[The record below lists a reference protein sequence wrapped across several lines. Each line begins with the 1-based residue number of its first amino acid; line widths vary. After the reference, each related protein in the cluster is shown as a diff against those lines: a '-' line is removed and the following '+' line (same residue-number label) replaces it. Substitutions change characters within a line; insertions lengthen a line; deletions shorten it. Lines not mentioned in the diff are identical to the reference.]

1 MPEPQ
6 RAGPPG
12 PRRPSEPA
20 GRGMT
25 ELILWRHG
33 QTDHNLVGR
42 VQGQVDI
49 PLNATGL
56 AQAAAAARILASP
69 RPDRIVS
76 SPLSRARTTAQ
87 ILADLTGLDIEVEA
101 DLTERSFGVWEG
113 LDRAA
118 MMDGWPE
125 QYAVWRDGGQPEGV
139 GVEPRIDV
147 ARRVG
152 TALER
157 IASRTGEGRVVVV
170 AHGSALTL
178 GATLLLGL
186 DPTAWFGLRG
196 MDNCHYAVLRDSERA
211 PGWLVRTWN
220 KGDAAPVGE

>member
-1 MPEPQ
+1 M
-6 RAGPPG
+6 
-12 PRRPSEPA
+12 SE
-20 GRGMT
+20 
-25 ELILWRHG
+25 LVLWRHG
-33 QTDHNLVGR
+33 QTDHNLTGR
-42 VQGQVDI
+42 VQGRIDI

-76 SPLSRARTTAQ
+76 SPLGRARTTAQ
-87 ILADLTGLDIEVEA
+87 ILADLTGLDIETEA
-101 DLTERSFGVWEG
+101 DLIERSFGVWEG

-139 GVEPRIDV
+139 GVEPRAEV

-152 TALER
+152 GALER
-157 IASRTGEGRVVVV
+157 IASQAGEGRVVVV

>member
-1 MPEPQ
+1 MGVAQTED
-6 RAGPPG
+6 
-12 PRRPSEPA
+12 RRLRVLE
-20 GRGMT
+20 
-25 ELILWRHG
+25 LWRLLELLST
-33 QTDHNLVGR
+33 QQVPRKGR
-42 VQGQVDI
+42 TETSQVVDWTSDK
-49 PLNATGL
+49 PLPWDT
-56 AQAAAAARILASP
+56 
-69 RPDRIVS
+69 VH
-76 SPLSRARTTAQ
+76 
-87 ILADLTGLDIEVEA
+87 
-101 DLTERSFGVWEG
+101 
-113 LDRAA
+113 
-118 MMDGWPE
+118 
-125 QYAVWRDGGQPEGV
+125 AVWRDGGQPEGV